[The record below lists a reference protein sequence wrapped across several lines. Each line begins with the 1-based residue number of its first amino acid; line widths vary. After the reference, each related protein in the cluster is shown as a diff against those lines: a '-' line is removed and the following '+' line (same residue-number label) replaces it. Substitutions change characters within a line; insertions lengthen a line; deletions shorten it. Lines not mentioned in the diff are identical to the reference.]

1 MSNRFDS
8 AKKLIE
14 INHKIFKCPVCGRE
28 MAINRTSSLQCK
40 NGHNFDLA
48 RHGYVNMLLKPVR
61 SDYDQKMFESRS
73 IIIKSGFFDP
83 LLIAIS
89 DLILEKHPRNAL
101 AESKILDAGCG
112 EGSHLAKVLINLGQ
126 TGTADWLGIG
136 VDISKEA
143 ILTAAKEYPNMIWS
157 VADLAKLPFKNDQF
171 DIVLNI
177 LSPANYG
184 EFKRV
189 LKKGGLL
196 IKAVP
201 GDDYLIELREILFK
215 DTVKQSYHNDRVIR
229 HFSANINLI
238 DERRI
243 SANICLNSEQ
253 IEHLIRM
260 TPLAWHGEKAKIDAI
275 IETGTK
281 SITVAFDILVGIK

>member
-1 MSNRFDS
+1 MSNKFES
-8 AKKLIE
+8 AKKLIKD
-14 INHKIFKCPVCGRE
+14 NHGIFKCPVCGRE
-28 MAINRTSSLQCK
+28 MTINRTNSLECK

-48 RHGYVNMLLKPVR
+48 RHGYVNLLLKPVR
-61 SDYDQKMFESRS
+61 SDYDQKMYDSRS
-73 IIIKSGFFDP
+73 TVIKSGFFDS

-89 DLILEKHPRNAL
+89 DLILEMYPKHEL
-101 AESKILDAGCG
+101 AVSKILDAGCG
-112 EGSHLAKVLINLGQ
+112 EGSHLAKILSNLGQ
-126 TGTADWLGIG
+126 TGTVDWLGIG

-143 ILTAAKEYPNMIWS
+143 ILTAAKEYPNIIWS
-157 VADLAKLPFKNDQF
+157 VADLAKLPFQNDQF

-184 EFKRV
+184 EFERV

-201 GDDYLIELREILFK
+201 GNDYLIELREFLFEG
-215 DTVKQSYHNDRVIR
+215 TAKQSYHNDRIIR
-229 HFSANINLI
+229 HFSSNINLI
-238 DERRI
+238 DARQT
-243 SANICLNSEQ
+243 SATLCLNSEH
-253 IEHLIRM
+253 IEHVIKM
-260 TPLAWHGEKAKIDAI
+260 TPLARHGKKEKIDAI